1 MRRFIALCLG
11 VSTLA
16 WTATATAGEH
26 AAGARKAAADV
37 VDDYEWFH
45 AHPELSEKESGTAKH
60 LAEEL
65 RAIGLEVHEGIGG
78 HGIVGILKNG
88 SGPVV
93 LYRADM
99 DALPVAEKTGVKYA

>member
-1 MRRFIALCLG
+1 MRRWIGLSIGVLG
-11 VSTLA
+11 FSWA
-16 WTATATAGEH
+16 ATATAGEH
-26 AAGARKAAADV
+26 AAGARKAATGAV
-37 VDDYEWFH
+37 EAYEWFH

-78 HGIVGILKNG
+78 HGIVGVLKNG
-88 SGPVV
+88 DGPVV

-99 DALPVAEKTGVKYA
+99 DGLPVTEK